1 MTDPDI
7 PDDSSIHPAPPGRN
21 AGRADAEVAGEP
33 DQDLMGVPSYL
44 RAFLEVTSPVNVA
57 TGIIMGTQDCSQHQA
72 RALLKSAADRRRRP
86 IEAIAAG
93 IIASMDTFRCEDPP
107 IP

>member
-1 MTDPDI
+1 MTHPDM
-7 PDDSSIHPAPPGRN
+7 PDNSSIHPVPPGTN
-21 AGRADAEVAGEP
+21 AGRAEAAGEP

-44 RAFLEVTSPVNVA
+44 RAFVEVTSPVNVA

-86 IEAIAAG
+86 IEAVAAG
-93 IIASMDTFRCEDPP
+93 IIASMNACCYEDPP